1 MKHELFDRL
10 RALQLPAGDFVVFG
24 SGPLVVR
31 GCIEASNDLDVVCRG
46 QAWEAVCAVSSPEP
60 SPWGVD
66 LVSLDDGR
74 LTFGTRWAIGDV
86 DTDQLIDTAE
96 MIDGLPFAL
105 LEHVIAYK
113 RLSGRPK
120 DREHLAALERSA
132 GPKVGQAPGHD
143 RTESNW

>member
-1 MKHELFDRL
+1 MRHDLFERL
-10 RALQLPAGDFVVFG
+10 RALRLPIGEFAVFG

-31 GCIEASNDLDVVCRG
+31 GVIEASNDLDVVCRG
-46 QAWEAVCAVSSPEP
+46 GAWKAVCALSPPEP

-86 DTDQLIDTAE
+86 DPDELIDTAE
-96 MIDGLPFAL
+96 IIDGLPFAR

-120 DREHLAALERSA
+120 DLDHLAALARSA
-132 GPKVGQAPGHD
+132 DD
-143 RTESNW
+143 RTTRSSR